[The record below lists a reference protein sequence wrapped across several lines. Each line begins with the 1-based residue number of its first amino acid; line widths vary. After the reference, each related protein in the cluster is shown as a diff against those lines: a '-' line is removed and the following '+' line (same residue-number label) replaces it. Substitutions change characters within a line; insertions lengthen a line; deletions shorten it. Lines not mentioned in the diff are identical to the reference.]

1 LALVVVA
8 IGAEADHLIRD
19 REYDSIGPVCRVD
32 TNEGVVALTF
42 DDGPDPAF
50 TPQVLSLLKTQGD
63 HATFFLI
70 GKHADAYPEI
80 VGDELGAG
88 MEVADHTWSHPH
100 LTDLSGA
107 AATSE
112 IARTRDLLVRDGATV
127 SSFRPPFGEISPATL
142 RAVRV
147 TGLRT
152 VLWSIP
158 LDHYALG
165 SDPSA
170 ATTELLRLITPG
182 DIILA
187 HDARAGRIDRGAT
200 IDTLRLLLP
209 ALAQQG
215 YRVTTVSDLFARGTG
230 VRAAPRPW
238 FWQAG
243 FSCPAP
249 ST

>member
-1 LALVVVA
+1 VVVTA
-8 IGAEADHLIRD
+8 AEADHLLRD
-19 REYDSIGPVCRVD
+19 REYDSIGPVCRVS
-32 TNEGVVALTF
+32 TNERVVALTF

-50 TPQVLSLLKTQGD
+50 TPQILSLLETEGV

-70 GKHADAYPEI
+70 GKHAEAHPQI
-80 VGDELGAG
+80 VADELGAG

-100 LTDLSGA
+100 LTDLTEA
-107 AATSE
+107 TATSE
-112 IARTRDLLVRDGATV
+112 IARTRDLLARDGVTV
-127 SSFRPPFGEISPATL
+127 SLFRAPFGEISPTTL
-142 RAVRV
+142 RAIQLM
-147 TGLRT
+147 GLRT
-152 VLWSIP
+152 IHWSVP

-200 IDTLRLLLP
+200 IDTLGLLLP
-209 ALAQQG
+209 ALAQRG
-215 YRVTTVSDLFARGTG
+215 YRVTTVSDLYARGTG
-230 VRAAPRPW
+230 VRATPRPW
-238 FWQAG
+238 FWQSG

-249 ST
+249 SM